1 MDDASLKSIYRAAMV
16 SSLGNGILATG
27 KIVVGFISGSFA
39 VISDGLDSA
48 SDVISSLIMVYTARL
63 MKKPPNIKYPYG
75 YERAE
80 SIASKIIA
88 FFIFFA
94 GAQLVFS
101 AIQKLI
107 SGEQHEISG
116 TLAISITIISVVS
129 KVFLAFHQKIKS
141 KKLNSHM
148 LKANARNMQNDILI
162 SGGVLVGLFFTIQFK
177 IYFIDLLLGLA
188 IGLFIMWTA
197 YRIFL
202 SSSTELMDGLQ
213 DPSIYNKVFKAIIQV
228 KGVYNPHR
236 LRIRQIGNQYVVA
249 VDIEVDGTIT
259 VQQSHDLARK
269 VELNIKHHV
278 PNVYDILVHMEPYG
292 KSEKDEKF
300 GISKENLPKE

>member
-1 MDDASLKSIYRAAMV
+1 MDSSYLKSIHRAAMV
-16 SSLGNGILATG
+16 SSVINGILAVG
-27 KIVVGFISGSFA
+27 KIVAGFFSGSFA

-48 SDVISSLIMVYTARL
+48 GDVISSVIMVYTARL

-101 AIQKLI
+101 ATEKLI

-116 TLAISITIISVVS
+116 TLAISVTVISVLS
-129 KVFLAFHQKIKS
+129 KVFLALHQKSKS

-162 SGGVLVGLFFTIQFK
+162 SGSVLAGLFFSIQFE
-177 IYFIDLLLGLA
+177 IYIIDLILGLA
-188 IGLFIMWTA
+188 IGIFIMWTA

-213 DPSIYNKVFKAIIQV
+213 DPSIYNKVFKAINQV

-236 LRIRQIGNQYVVA
+236 LRIRQLGSQYVVA
-249 VDIEVDGTIT
+249 VDIEVDGAIT
-259 VQQSHDLARK
+259 VQASHDLARE
-269 VELNIKHHV
+269 VELNIKRNI

-292 KSEKDEKF
+292 KSEEDEKF
-300 GISKENLPKE
+300 GISKKNLPRE